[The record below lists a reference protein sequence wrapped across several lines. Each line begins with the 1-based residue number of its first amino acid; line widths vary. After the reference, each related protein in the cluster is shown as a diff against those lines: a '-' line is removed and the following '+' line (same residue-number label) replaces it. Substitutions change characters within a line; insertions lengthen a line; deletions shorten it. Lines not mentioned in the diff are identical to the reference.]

1 MTNQTL
7 KLGGGLRQVCSL
19 PKVVFFFFFYLE
31 WDREFNWAKFIVFY
45 SSYKIGR
52 QPDSWTQK
60 KNPAYSKNCMLI
72 PFSLLE
78 VDWHSSWV
86 NFQDCDAI
94 SVMKAGKLRFSKPN
108 KYWDESSQKRVSIV
122 LYCML
127 SFNKISESFILT

>member
-1 MTNQTL
+1 MVVSDRSVL
-7 KLGGGLRQVCSL
+7 CLR
-19 PKVVFFFFFYLE
+19 FFFFSYLE

-86 NFQDCDAI
+86 NFQDCDAV